1 MTFYIEFAIF
11 TSLGSPPLAWYPL
24 FWLPTGY
31 FHLTENT
38 ISAFEPLRWCFLG
51 YEGDYMGLFKEK
63 DDSKKLGLFSFLEE
77 NSKKKKDSNL
87 EDWQEK
93 LVEEGKYDSTSF
105 EEEELEEDDYYYE
118 DNE

>member
-31 FHLTENT
+31 FHLM
-38 ISAFEPLRWCFLG
+38 WCFLS